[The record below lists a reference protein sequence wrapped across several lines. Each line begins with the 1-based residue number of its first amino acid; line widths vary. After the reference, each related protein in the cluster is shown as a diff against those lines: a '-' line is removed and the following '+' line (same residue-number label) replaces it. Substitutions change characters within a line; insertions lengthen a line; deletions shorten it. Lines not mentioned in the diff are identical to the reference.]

1 LYLWE
6 IPKPVF
12 YVKLFGK
19 VDGMKQLRFLYIVLG
34 IWLSFTGIATAKA
47 DPIFKKITKERT
59 CTKTILAD
67 IRLLPVKTY
76 ILKNHLKNRKDSRI
90 NAKCRSGIKKK
101 ATPREILGLFK
112 ISFSQ
117 LITLK
122 HYGSRANYG
131 LTALYQVTLHS
142 YLHLYQLF

>member
-1 LYLWE
+1 
-6 IPKPVF
+6 
-12 YVKLFGK
+12 
-19 VDGMKQLRFLYIVLG
+19 MKQLRFLYIVLG
-34 IWLSFTGIATAKA
+34 IWLSFTGIAMAKA
-47 DPIFKKITKERT
+47 YPIFEKVRVERT
-59 CTKTILAD
+59 FTKTILAD
-67 IRLLPVKTY
+67 IRLLPAKTY
-76 ILKNHLKNRKDSRI
+76 ILKSHLKNRKNSEI
-90 NAKCRSGIKKK
+90 SAKFRSGAKKK

-142 YLHLYQLF
+142 HLHLYQLF